1 MPLQDLRTGLFRLPA
16 LQHAVS
22 SFELKISPYYH
33 EAERQA
39 HAWFDSYEV
48 YTGLKRENYL
58 SHRYP
63 DFAARVYPEAH
74 TQAHLETCMALMLWY
89 DDLSDESGL
98 KHNVEGLELAANI
111 SIQALRDPDGP
122 APTLRFAR
130 MLQDFF
136 RKMRATG
143 SAGCCRRLV
152 QGFEDFARGSLRQ
165 TALRIEGKTASIEE
179 FVRIRRDSVAV
190 KLMFAFMEYAMD
202 LQIPD
207 EVFNDESIASA
218 VEAAGDVVGW
228 NNDICSFNNE
238 QSHEDNQNIVYC
250 TLVEK
255 NCTLQEAM
263 DFVAGMMQDRIK
275 DYLALRE
282 ARPSFHLLDVRKYF
296 KGLEY
301 CISGSLHWYYH
312 SKRAHCPFLQCARPL
327 ILFIRI

>member
-1 MPLQDLRTGLFRLPA
+1 MLF
-16 LQHAVS
+16 S

-33 EAERQA
+33 VAETQA
-39 HAWFDSYEV
+39 HTWFDSYEV

-58 SHRYP
+58 SHCYS

-98 KHNVEGLELAANI
+98 KHSVEGLELAANI

-130 MLQDFF
+130 MLQEWKKSIFV
-136 RKMRATG
+136 
-143 SAGCCRRLV
+143 CRLTALKCRFV

-179 FVRIRRDSVAV
+179 FVRIRRDSVAGETDV
-190 KLMFAFMEYAMD
+190 RYYAMD
-202 LQIPD
+202 LHIPD

-228 NNDICSFNNE
+228 NNVLTFYVFFFVE
-238 QSHEDNQNIVYC
+238 QTLHKDNQNIIYC

-263 DFVAGMMQDRIK
+263 DFVAGMVQDRIK
-275 DYLALRE
+275 DYLVLRE
-282 ARPSFHLLDVRKYF
+282 TGPLFHLLDVRRYF

-312 SKRAHCPFLQCARPL
+312 SKHAHSPFLQCARPL